1 MTTGSPTCA
10 ETAPYCVRAA
20 AVTDGHLASKMPPSA
35 DSDADGGM
43 DNNLES
49 TYICS
54 GLAHNYEAFVPPAMP
69 LWNWKETGQV
79 RQHSQPATRC
89 SRLNTPPLQ
98 PYFPLL
104 PFYLR
109 MNLPVC
115 GRRCS
120 YSALF
125 LTRCRNTG
133 QQGTRQ
139 PQQRQPPCRIA
150 NRSVFSVPPPQL
162 QHKPVP
168 SCTLCI
174 NVGDD
179 V

>member
-20 AVTDGHLASKMPPSA
+20 AVTDGHLASETPPPA
-35 DSDADGGM
+35 DSDANHVL

-89 SRLNTPPLQ
+89 SRLNKPPLQ
-98 PYFPLL
+98 PCFPLL
-104 PFYLR
+104 PFYLH
-109 MNLPVC
+109 MNLAVC
-115 GRRCS
+115 GGAAT
-120 YSALF
+120 ALF
-125 LTRCRNTG
+125 VTRCHTTG

-139 PQQRQPPCRIA
+139 PQQRQPPCRIT

-162 QHKPVP
+162 QHKSVP
-168 SCTLCI
+168 SCTLCMC
-174 NVGDD
+174 VGDD
-179 V
+179 M